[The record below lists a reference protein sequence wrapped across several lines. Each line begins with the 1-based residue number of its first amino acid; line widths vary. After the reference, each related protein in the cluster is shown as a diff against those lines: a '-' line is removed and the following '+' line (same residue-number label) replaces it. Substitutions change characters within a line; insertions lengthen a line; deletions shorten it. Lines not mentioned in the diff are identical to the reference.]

1 MQFQQPFRVSGRPQ
15 SVKHTSR
22 TSIAAEQVQTIQ
34 PPKAR
39 FRIQGRNAPSFE
51 ATGQSLSL
59 HTRRNGWGAAGARLS
74 QCILSRI
81 GRSHLRSRPYNRCGL
96 ILSRATTSR
105 ATTSPQPPPLHS
117 EAVARFTALLP
128 LMASSDRNAAGNR
141 AKKWSPTSF
150 CDPGAILGNLHTYHT
165 HM

>member
-1 MQFQQPFRVSGRPQ
+1 MQFQQPFTVSGRPQ

-59 HTRRNGWGAAGARLS
+59 HTRRNGWGAAGARPS

-81 GRSHLRSRPYNRCGL
+81 ATSHLRSRPYNRCGH
-96 ILSRATTSR
+96 ILSRATTS
-105 ATTSPQPPPLHS
+105 PLPPPLHS
-117 EAVARFTALLP
+117 EAVASFTALPP
-128 LMASSDRNAAGNR
+128 LMPSSDRVAAGNR
-141 AKKWSPTSF
+141 ARKWSPTSF